1 MMVKGINCVGEV
13 VHGVLVSRDHMWLSL
28 VSYAGMNA

>member
-1 MMVKGINCVGEV
+1 MGEV

-28 VSYAGMNA
+28 VSYAGMNARSFICIP